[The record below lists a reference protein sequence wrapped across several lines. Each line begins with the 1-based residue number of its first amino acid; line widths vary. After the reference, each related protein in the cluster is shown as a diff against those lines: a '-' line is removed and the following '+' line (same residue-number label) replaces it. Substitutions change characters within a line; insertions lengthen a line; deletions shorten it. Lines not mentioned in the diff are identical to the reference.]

1 MFDEDDPRTRWA
13 LFRYQVVSAYLVADP
28 PRGYRA
34 ALRESLTNKVWMG
47 PDGYPVALR
56 PETLRVWVRRYR
68 QDGFAGLYD
77 KQRPR
82 RGVRVLDEAQAE
94 LLCKMKREVAER
106 SLDQLIRIAE
116 DTVLFPKGVLRRS
129 TVHRVLREAGL
140 SKRPTAESNTK
151 DVRRFEADRP
161 NDLWQSDML
170 EGPYLPDPEQPG
182 KTRRAHLY
190 AFIDDHSR
198 LLLHGRFSF
207 KGSLPHLELVFRRA
221 IQKYGVPRRVYYD
234 NGQVYRSHHMA
245 QIVAHLGI
253 HRVVFTTVRRPEGHG
268 KIEALNRYIRN
279 AFLAELKASNITTL
293 DGLNE
298 AFVAWMQREYNT
310 RVHSETQQAPRE
322 RYLRDSTHI
331 RYADEEALRQAFLW
345 KETRVADKAGVFSL
359 LGTKYQVRTLLDKR
373 KIEVRFDPEAMEE
386 VEVWQDDAF
395 VERTKPFEV
404 GPHRGPKRTP
414 PAHATDTPKAPS
426 EPAVDWL
433 SHIVEA
439 HRKEGFVEPKPRA
452 HAEQALAERR
462 ARDRAVIELLTER
475 LDDGVVD
482 VEVIQAWLD
491 RFGPLDPEHVGAS
504 LDDLLR
510 RDRAD
515 HHVHHYLE
523 AIRRRLD
530 EAQHDEDD
538 AT

>member
-1 MFDEDDPRTRWA
+1 MFDEDDPATRWA

-28 PRGYRA
+28 PRGQRGVV
-34 ALRESLTNKVWMG
+34 RESLAAKVWIG
-47 PDGYPVALR
+47 PGGEPVAVR
-56 PETLRVWVRRYR
+56 PETIRVWVRRYR
-68 QDGFAGLYD
+68 KDGFAGLYD
-77 KQRPR
+77 KPRPR
-82 RGVRVLDEAQAE
+82 RGVRVLDDSQVE
-94 LLCKMKREVAER
+94 LLCKLKRDVPER
-106 SLDQLIRIAE
+106 SLDRLIKIAE
-116 DTVLFPKGVLRRS
+116 DTDLFSKGVLRRS

-140 SKRPTAESNTK
+140 SKPPTAKSSTK
-151 DVRRFEADRP
+151 DLDRFEADRP

-170 EGPYLPDPEQPG
+170 EGPYLPDPDQPG
-182 KTRRAHLY
+182 KTRRARLY

-207 KGSLPHLELVFRRA
+207 TGSLPHLELVFRRA
-221 IQKYGVPRRVYYD
+221 LQKYGVPRRVYYD
-234 NGQVYRSHHMA
+234 NGQVYRSNHMA
-245 QIVAHLGI
+245 QIVATLGA
-253 HRVVFTTVRRPEGHG
+253 HRVVFTTPGRPEGHG
-268 KIEALNRYIRN
+268 KIEALNRYIRG

-298 AFVAWMQREYNT
+298 AFLAWMQREYNT
-310 RVHSETQQAPRE
+310 RVHSETGQTPRE
-322 RYLRDSTHI
+322 RYLQDSTHI

-359 LGTKYQVRTLLDKR
+359 LGTKYQVRTLLDRR

-404 GPHRGPKRTP
+404 GPERGPQRP
-414 PAHATDTPKAPS
+414 PARAGATPEAPS
-426 EPAVDWL
+426 EPTVDWL
-433 SHIVEA
+433 NHVVETY
-439 HRKEGFVEPKPRA
+439 RKEGFVEPKPRA
-452 HAEQALAERR
+452 HAEQARAERR
-462 ARDRAVIELLTER
+462 ARDRAVIDVLGQH
-475 LDDGVVD
+475 LDEGVVD

-491 RFGPLDPEHVGAS
+491 RFGPLDPDHVRARLS
-504 LDDLLR
+504 EVLR
-510 RDRAD
+510 TDRAD

-530 EAQHDEDD
+530 EAHNDEDD